1 MKKITKATALILSAL
16 MLFGCADNNARSGAG
31 DTTLPSESSVTDS
44 KNESSGESSA
54 TENSSVTD
62 NTSKESEENLV
73 KNIEGYQTFSYEKDK
88 YLVTSPTIFR
98 KKEASTEINMNPYDP
113 QQSNICDLILH
124 QPVAVKCRIAGE
136 SIYFNKKNQSGDV
149 TVKNSNEGYD
159 YLLGVFTPVVVEEII
174 DSFSYNPDFKSGD
187 TIYVYEEYA
196 ITKDFADYCEQ
207 DDARNVYAVKLF
219 ERYISNCKSDLE
231 TEIKKGDSADNKVI
245 EEIKKQIEEY
255 EQNIEKTK
263 SYEKYVAEN
272 EKTVLTLIS
281 GFPMQKDKSYFAY
294 VNATKIEGT
303 TDNNSYY
310 FSYDQKYNLGD
321 DEPESLGEEEKYV
334 SFHYTYTYSWKYLK
348 EKYGDHFKS

>member
-1 MKKITKATALILSAL
+1 MKKLTKTTALILSAL
-16 MLFGCADNNARSGAG
+16 MLFGCADNNAQSGVG
-31 DTTLPSESSVTDS
+31 DTTPPAENSVTDS
-44 KNESSGESSA
+44 KSESSDIKNSSASDSSGE
-54 TENSSVTD
+54 EN
-62 NTSKESEENLV
+62 NENLV

-98 KKEASTEINMNPYDP
+98 KKEASTEININPYDP
-113 QQSNICDLILH
+113 QPSNICDLILH

-149 TVKNSNEGYD
+149 TVKNSNEGYN

-187 TIYVYEEYA
+187 IIYVYEEYA

-207 DDARNVYAVKLF
+207 DDARNVYAVNLF

-245 EEIKKQIEEY
+245 EEIKKQIEQY

-321 DEPESLGEEEKYV
+321 DEPESLGENEKYV

-348 EKYGDHFKS
+348 EKYGEHFKS